1 MFMRLAAPGGRM
13 TVKVIRWFIALLF
26 PTCLALNAQ
35 IAVLTWQYDNTR
47 AGANTKEAVLTPSNV
62 NPASF
67 GKLFA
72 HAVDGEVYAQPL
84 YLPNVTVPGRGA
96 HNVVYIATEHD
107 SVYAFDADNDA
118 GSNASPLWSV
128 SFLGPGV
135 TPMPAADTSCGQI
148 APEIGITGTPVIDPA
163 SGTIY
168 LVATTKETIGGAVS
182 YVHRLHALNVSTGA
196 EKPGSP
202 VVIQATYPG
211 TGDGGST
218 VTFNP
223 KNHKQRPG
231 LLLLNGVVYVA
242 FSSHCDIGTYHGWM
256 MGYDAAT
263 LQQLT
268 VYNDTPNGNQGSFWN
283 GGAAPAV
290 DGDGNIYFVSG
301 NGTFDYETQ
310 GPDLG
315 ESYLKLSGAGG
326 LSVLDYFTPFNYAAL
341 NPRDLDT
348 GSAGVTLLGDEAGS
362 AAHPHL
368 MAGAGK
374 EGRVYLIDRD
384 NPGKWRAG
392 ADDQIV
398 QSIPNAIGG
407 LFGNPS
413 YFNKALYFC
422 ASGDS
427 LKAFS
432 VANAQ
437 MSATPTSNSPES
449 FASPGC
455 TPSIS
460 ASGNSNG
467 IVWAIQPRG
476 VLAAYDATNLAN
488 EFYTSD
494 RNAGRDGLGAS
505 VKFSAPTIVN
515 GKVYAGTKNQFVAY
529 GLLPQGNVALSVA
542 SAASGTPNAI
552 SPGAIASLYGSGIA
566 AGMAAAASFP
576 LPMSLGG
583 ASVTVN
589 GIAAPLLYA
598 SPTQINFQIPFE
610 ASAGSAVI
618 ALSVNGAPAGS
629 ITVPLFAAV
638 PGIFLQPSGY
648 AAVVNQDG
656 SINSADRPAPV
667 NSFISAYVTG
677 LGNVSPAVGSGAA
690 APVDSL
696 SASAGVTATIG
707 GLAATVTFAGLAPGF
722 AGLYQVNIQTPQ
734 MAAGTYDL
742 RIFVSG
748 SGSNTA
754 PISIR

>member
-1 MFMRLAAPGGRM
+1 MRCFL
-13 TVKVIRWFIALLF
+13 TCLF
-26 PTCLALNAQ
+26 SACLALDVQ
-35 IAVLTWQYDNTR
+35 TAVLTYQYDNTR
-47 AGANTKEAVLTPSNV
+47 AGANTTEAVLTPANV

-118 GSNASPLWSV
+118 RSNGSPLWSV

-148 APEIGITGTPVIDPA
+148 TPEIGITGTPVIDAA

-168 LVATTKETIGGAVS
+168 LVATTKESSAGSVS
-182 YVHRLHALNVSTGA
+182 YVHRLHALDVSTGA

-202 VVIQATYPG
+202 VAIQATYPG

-218 VTFNP
+218 ITFNP

-242 FSSHCDIGTYHGWM
+242 FSSHCDIGQYHGWM

-263 LQQLT
+263 LRQVT
-268 VYNDTPNGNQGSFWN
+268 VYNDTPNGNEGSFWN

-290 DGDGNIYFVSG
+290 DGAGNIYIVSA
-301 NGTFDYETQ
+301 NGTFDYETE

-315 ESYLKLSGAGG
+315 ESYLKMSAAGG
-326 LSVLDYFTPFNYAAL
+326 LSVLDYFTPFNYSSL

-348 GSAGVTLLGDEAGS
+348 GSAGVALLGDEAGS

-374 EGRVYLIDRD
+374 EGRLYLIDRD

-392 ADDQIV
+392 GDDQIV

-407 LFGNPS
+407 LFGNPA

-422 ASGDS
+422 GSGDS
-427 LKAFS
+427 LKSFS
-432 VANAQ
+432 VTNAQ
-437 MSATPTSNSPES
+437 MSAAPTSSSPDP
-449 FASPGC
+449 AGIC
-455 TPSIS
+455 VPSIS
-460 ASGNSNG
+460 ASGNENG
-467 IVWAIQPRG
+467 IVWVLQPWG
-476 VLAAYDATNLAN
+476 ILAAYDAANLAS
-488 EFYTSD
+488 EVYTSAQ
-494 RNAGRDGLGAS
+494 NSQRDGLGAS
-505 VKFSAPTIVN
+505 VKFSVPTIVN

-529 GLLPQGNVALSVA
+529 GLLPKGNVGLAVA

-552 SPGAIASLYGSGIA
+552 SPGAIASLYGNGLA
-566 AGMAAAASFP
+566 TGTASAKSLP
-576 LPMSLGG
+576 LPTLLGG
-583 ASVTVN
+583 ASITVN
-589 GIAAPLLYA
+589 GAPAPLLYA
-598 SPTQINFQIPFE
+598 SPSQINFQVPFE
-610 ASAGSAVI
+610 VTPGSAVI
-618 ALSVNGAPAGS
+618 GISVNGAATGS
-629 ITVPLFAAV
+629 ITVPLFAAA
-638 PGIFLQPSGY
+638 PGIFLETGGD

-656 SINSADRPAPV
+656 SINSADQPAAASSV
-667 NSFISAYVTG
+667 VSAYVTG
-677 LGNVSPAVGSGAA
+677 LGNVSPAVNSGSA
-690 APVDSL
+690 APANTSTL
-696 SASAGVTATIG
+696 APVTATIG
-707 GLAATVTFAGLAPGF
+707 GAAAKVTFGGLAPGF

-734 MAAGTYDL
+734 LAAGRYDL

-748 SGSNTA
+748 SGSNA
-754 PISIR
+754 ASVSIH

>member
-1 MFMRLAAPGGRM
+1 MRCVFGS
-13 TVKVIRWFIALLF
+13 LF
-26 PTCLALNAQ
+26 SACLALNAQ
-35 IAVLTWQYDNTR
+35 TAVLTYQYDNTR
-47 AGANTKEAVLTPSNV
+47 AGANTAEAVLTPANV

-84 YLPNVTVPGRGA
+84 YVPNVTVPGRGA

-118 GSNASPLWSV
+118 GSNGSPLWSV

-135 TPMPAADTSCGQI
+135 TPMPAQDTACAQI
-148 APEIGITGTPVIDPA
+148 TPEIGITGTPVIDAA

-168 LVATTKETIGGAVS
+168 LVATTKESTGGPVN
-182 YVHRLHALNVSTGA
+182 YVHRLHALDVRTGA

-218 VTFNP
+218 VTFNA

-263 LQQLT
+263 LRQVT
-268 VYNDTPNGNQGSFWN
+268 VYNDTPNGEQGSFWN

-290 DGDGNIYFVSG
+290 DSDGNIYIVSA

-315 ESYLKLSGAGG
+315 ESYLKMSTAPG
-326 LSVLDYFTPFNYAAL
+326 LSVLDYFTPFNYSTL

-348 GSAGVTLLGDEAGS
+348 GSAGVVLLGDEAGS

-374 EGRVYLIDRD
+374 EGRIYLIDRD

-407 LFGNPS
+407 LFGNPA
-413 YFNKALYFC
+413 YFNHALYFC
-422 ASGDS
+422 GSGDS

-432 VANAQ
+432 VINAQ
-437 MSATPTSNSPES
+437 MSPRPRSSSPDP
-449 FASPGC
+449 AGIC
-455 TPSIS
+455 VPSIS
-460 ASGNSNG
+460 ASGNDNG
-467 IVWAIQPRG
+467 IVWALQPWG
-476 VLAAYDATNLAN
+476 ILSAYDATNLAN
-488 EFYTSD
+488 ELYTSD
-494 RNAGRDGLGAS
+494 RNSQRDGLGAS

-515 GKVYAGTKNQFVAY
+515 GKVYAGTENQFVAY
-529 GLLPQGNVALSVA
+529 GLLPQGSVALAVA

-552 SPGAIASLYGSGIA
+552 SPGAIASLYGNGLAIGTA
-566 AGMAAAASFP
+566 PATSFP
-576 LPMSLGG
+576 LPTSLAG

-589 GIAAPLLYA
+589 GIPAPLLYA
-598 SPTQINFQIPFE
+598 TPTQINFQVPFE
-610 ASAGSAVI
+610 VAPGSAVI
-618 ALSVNGAPAGS
+618 GVSVNGAAAGS
-629 ITVPLFAAV
+629 ITVPLFSAV
-638 PGIFLQPSGY
+638 PGIFLEAAGY

-656 SINSADRPAPV
+656 SINSADQPAPA
-667 NSFISAYVTG
+667 NSFLSAYVTG
-677 LGNVSPAVGSGAA
+677 LGNVFPAVNSGIAA
-690 APVDSL
+690 TANTLTIAP
-696 SASAGVTATIG
+696 VTATIG
-707 GLAATVTFAGLAPGF
+707 GMAAKVSFAGLAPGF

-734 MAAGTYDL
+734 LAGTYDL
-742 RIFVSG
+742 RIFVAG
-748 SGSNTA
+748 SGSNA
-754 PISIR
+754 ASVSIR

>member
-1 MFMRLAAPGGRM
+1 MNS
-13 TVKVIRWFIALLF
+13 TRWLF
-26 PTCLALNAQ
+26 ASLFSACLALNAQ
-35 IAVLTWQYDNTR
+35 TAVLTYQYDNTR
-47 AGANTKEAVLTPSNV
+47 AGANSGEAVLTSANV

-118 GSNASPLWSV
+118 ASNTSPLWSV
-128 SFLGPGV
+128 SFLGQGV

-148 APEIGITGTPVIDPA
+148 TPEIGITGTPVIDGA

-168 LVATTKETIGGAVS
+168 LVATTKETAGASAS
-182 YVHRLHALNVSTGA
+182 YVHRLHALDVSTGA

-202 VVIQATYPG
+202 AVIQGTYPG
-211 TGDGGST
+211 TASGGST
-218 VTFNP
+218 VTFNA

-242 FSSHCDIGTYHGWM
+242 FSSHCDIGAYHGWM

-263 LQQLT
+263 LRQVT
-268 VYNDTPNGNQGSFWN
+268 VYNDTPNGNEGSFWN

-290 DGDGNIYFVSG
+290 DGDGNIYIVSG

-315 ESYLKLSGAGG
+315 ESYLKMSSAGG
-326 LSVLDYFTPFNYAAL
+326 LSVLDYFTPFNYAPL
-341 NPRDLDT
+341 NSGDVDM
-348 GSAGVTLLGDEAGS
+348 GSAGVVLLGDEAGS

-407 LFGNPS
+407 LFGNPA

-422 ASGDS
+422 GSGDS

-432 VANAQ
+432 VMNAQ
-437 MSATPTSNSPES
+437 MSATPTSSSPDP
-449 FASPGC
+449 AGIC
-455 TPSIS
+455 VPSIS
-460 ASGNSNG
+460 ASGNDNG
-467 IVWAIQPRG
+467 IVWALQPWG
-476 VLAAYDATNLAN
+476 VLAAYDATNLAI
-488 EFYTSD
+488 ELYTSAQ
-494 RNAGRDGLGAS
+494 NSQRDGLGAS
-505 VKFSAPTIVN
+505 VKFSAPTVVN
-515 GKVYAGTKNQFVAY
+515 GKVYAGTENQFVAY
-529 GLLPQGNVALSVA
+529 GLLPQGRVGLAVA

-552 SPGAIASLYGSGIA
+552 SPGAIASVYGNGLA
-566 AGMAAAASFP
+566 TGTDTAASFP
-576 LPMSLGG
+576 LPTSLAG
-583 ASVTVN
+583 ASITVN
-589 GIAAPLLYA
+589 GIAAPLFYA

-610 ASAGSAVI
+610 AAPGSAVI
-618 ALSVNGAPAGS
+618 ALSVSGAPAGS

-638 PGIFLQPSGY
+638 PGIFLQASGY

-656 SINSADRPAPV
+656 SINAVDRPAPA
-667 NSFISAYVTG
+667 NSIVSAYVTG
-677 LGNVSPAVGSGAA
+677 LGNVSPAVTSGTA
-690 APVDSL
+690 APANAL
-696 SASAGVTATIG
+696 TLAGVTASIG
-707 GLAATVTFAGLAPGF
+707 GAAAKVVFAGLAPGF
-722 AGLYQVNIQTPQ
+722 AGLYQMNIQTPQ
-734 MAAGTYDL
+734 LAAGVYDL
-742 RIFVSG
+742 RISISG
-748 SGSNTA
+748 SGSNA
-754 PISIR
+754 ASVSIR